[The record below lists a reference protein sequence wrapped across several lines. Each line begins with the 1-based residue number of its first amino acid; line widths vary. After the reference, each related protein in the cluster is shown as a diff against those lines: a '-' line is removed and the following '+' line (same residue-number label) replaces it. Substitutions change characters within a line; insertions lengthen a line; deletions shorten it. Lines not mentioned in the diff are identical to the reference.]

1 MSNIVEVNNLTTHY
15 GNTLIHDSIS
25 FHVKKGEI
33 FSILGGSGSGK
44 TTLLHTLIS
53 YIDQLLGVLISLILI
68 FGS

>member
-25 FHVKKGEI
+25 FHVKKGK
-33 FSILGGSGSGK
+33 FSLYLVAVEVVK
-44 TTLLHTLIS
+44 RHF
-53 YIDQLLGVLISLILI
+53 YIRLYSCIGQLLGVLISLILI